1 MENSKMQKHV
11 TIVGSVQIGFSVL
24 GLMGAVAIFVA
35 LTFARGFTE
44 NDDVAQTVL
53 GFLSI
58 SLPLLVG
65 ILSTLGLAGGIGLL
79 VYKPWARY
87 LVIVISALDCLII
100 PFGTI
105 KGVYSIWALV
115 QDDTLKLFNREKLR
129 INNKHSFIN

>member
-53 GFLSI
+53 RFLSI
-58 SLPLLVG
+58 SLPLLIG

-87 LVIVISALDCLII
+87 LVIIISALDCLII

-105 KGVYSIWALV
+105 KGIYSIWALV
-115 QDDTLKLFNREKLR
+115 QDDTLKLFNRE
-129 INNKHSFIN
+129 